1 MKLAQT
7 TGSAMGQL
15 KEQLKEMAREQLWV
29 LQMGQ
34 LKEQLKVRLTVL
46 VWEMLSGLEW
56 GLRYSPQVHKKGPM
70 LQHSLRKCLIL
81 R

>member
-1 MKLAQT
+1 MRAKGLLWATVLEMELAQA

-15 KEQLKEMAREQLWV
+15 KEQLKEKARGQLWV

-46 VWEMLSGLEW
+46 VWEMLSVLVW
-56 GLRYSPQVHKKGPM
+56 A
-70 LQHSLRKCLIL
+70 LQSD
-81 R
+81 